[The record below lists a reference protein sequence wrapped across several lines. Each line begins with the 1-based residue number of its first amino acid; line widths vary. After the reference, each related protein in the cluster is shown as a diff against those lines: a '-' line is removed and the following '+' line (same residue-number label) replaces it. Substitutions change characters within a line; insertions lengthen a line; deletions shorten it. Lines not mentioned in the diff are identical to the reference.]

1 MGGSERASGRDAAL
15 KGTAKAHRAP
25 AHLRLAGAAF
35 VMDPSGALYW
45 PDEDLLA
52 VADLH
57 FEKGSS
63 YAARRVFLPPYD
75 TAATLMRLLELV
87 CLYEPKR
94 IVALGDS
101 FHDAAASTRLAAQ
114 DRARIRALQAGR
126 DWIWITGNHDPQ
138 APSGLDGDVVAE
150 LAIGAVRFRHEPQ
163 EDGAEGEIAGHLHPM
178 ARVGGLGGTVRRRCF
193 VSDGS
198 RCILPAFG
206 AYAGGLNLRDE
217 AFGFL
222 FREADRFAHI
232 LGRSQVYRI
241 PHHFCLPD

>member
-1 MGGSERASGRDAAL
+1 L
-15 KGTAKAHRAP
+15 KGPSVSARKTP
-25 AHLRLAGAAF
+25 PRLQVAGASF

-75 TAATLMRLLELV
+75 TAATLLRLLDLV
-87 CLYEPKR
+87 SLYEPKR

-101 FHDAAASTRLAAQ
+101 FHDASGSTRLAAQ

-126 DWIWITGNHDPQ
+126 DWIWIAGNHDPI
-138 APSGLDGDVVAE
+138 APSGLEGDVVAE
-150 LAIGAVRFRHEPQ
+150 LAIGAIRFRHEPQ
-163 EDGAEGEIAGHLHPM
+163 EDGGEGEIAGHLHPM
-178 ARVGGLGGTVRRRCF
+178 ARIGGLGGTVRRRCF
-193 VSDGS
+193 VSDGA

-206 AYAGGLNLRDE
+206 AYAGGLNLKDE

-222 FREADRFAHI
+222 FGETDRFAHI
-232 LGRSQVYRI
+232 LGRSQVYRVS
-241 PHHFCLPD
+241 HRFCLPD

>member
-1 MGGSERASGRDAAL
+1 MSSASLPRQV
-15 KGTAKAHRAP
+15 P
-25 AHLRLAGAAF
+25 ARLTLAGASF

-52 VADLH
+52 IADLH

-75 TAATLMRLLELV
+75 TAATLIKLLELV

-94 IVALGDS
+94 IVALGDF
-101 FHDAAASTRLAAQ
+101 FHDAAASARLAAQ

-126 DWIWITGNHDPQ
+126 DWIWITGNHDPV

-150 LAIGAVRFRHEPQ
+150 LAIGSIRFRHEPQ
-163 EDGAEGEIAGHLHPM
+163 DGAGEGEIAGHLHPM
-178 ARVGGLGGTVRRRCF
+178 ARIGGLGGTVRRRCF
-193 VSDGS
+193 VSDGN

-206 AYAGGLNLRDE
+206 AYAGGLNLRDK

-232 LGRSQVYRI
+232 LGRGNVYRVS
-241 PHHFCLPD
+241 HRFCLPD